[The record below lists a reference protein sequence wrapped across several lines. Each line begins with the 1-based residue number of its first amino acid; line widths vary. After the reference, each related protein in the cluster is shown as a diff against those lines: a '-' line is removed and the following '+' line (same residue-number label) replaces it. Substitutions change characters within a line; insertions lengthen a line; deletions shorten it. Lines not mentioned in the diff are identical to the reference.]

1 MENFCLFLFVFV
13 IINLIFGIM
22 RIFFG
27 DRAINIKLPKRKKF
41 SNVKTPIYR
50 VLKKSEMFLSDEY
63 GYITGFKI
71 VKFELKYK
79 PVYNFLWYI
88 LTVWFIYPI
97 NIMRYCYINTSYID
111 PYLTKYSIRTENEL
125 YEFLKKNSMTIGDF
139 CNVIESERLSKQKNK
154 DDNFNS
160 LNKEFYENYIR

>member
-1 MENFCLFLFVFV
+1 MEKFCSFLFVFV
-13 IINLIFGIM
+13 IINLIFGCM

-27 DRAINIKLPKRKKF
+27 DHAINIKLPKRKKL
-41 SNVKTPIYR
+41 SNAKTPIYK
-50 VLKKSEMFLSDEY
+50 VLKKDEMFLSEKY
-63 GYITGFKI
+63 GYITGFNI
-71 VKFELKYK
+71 IKFELKYK

-97 NIMRYCYINTSYID
+97 NIMRYCYINTYYID
-111 PYLTKYSIRTENEL
+111 PYITKFTIRTENEL
-125 YEFLKKNSMTIGDF
+125 YDFLKKNSMTIGDF
-139 CNVIESERLSKQKNK
+139 CNVIESERLNKQKNK

>member
-13 IINLIFGIM
+13 IINLIFGCM

-27 DRAINIKLPKRKKF
+27 DRAISIKLPKRKKF

-50 VLKKSEMFLSDEY
+50 VLKKNEMFLSDEY

-111 PYLTKYSIRTENEL
+111 PYLTKYSIKTENEL

-139 CNVIESERLSKQKNK
+139 CNVIESERLNKQKNK

>member
-13 IINLIFGIM
+13 IINLIFGCM
-22 RIFFG
+22 RIFFV
-27 DRAINIKLPKRKKF
+27 DHAINIKLPKRKKL
-41 SNVKTPIYR
+41 SNAKTPIYK
-50 VLKKSEMFLSDEY
+50 VLKKDEMFLSGKY

-139 CNVIESERLSKQKNK
+139 CNVIESERLNKQKNK
-154 DDNFNS
+154 DNNFNS